1 MCLGHTA
8 KEEFN
13 IVELVT
19 GEGDDA
25 KGVPIATLHAKSMPT
40 VSELFLIFYFCA
52 NDLLLNCYS
61 PMLVRS
67 TSLA

>member
-8 KEEFN
+8 KDEFN

-19 GEGDDA
+19 GEGGDA

-40 VSELFLIFYFCA
+40 VSELLLVFYLCA
-52 NDLLLNCYS
+52 H
-61 PMLVRS
+61 
-67 TSLA
+67 

>member
-8 KEEFN
+8 KDEFN

-40 VSELFLIFYFCA
+40 VSEIFLAFYFFCA
-52 NDLLLNCYS
+52 YKGTILLNMINV
-61 PMLVRS
+61 PINFG
-67 TSLA
+67 